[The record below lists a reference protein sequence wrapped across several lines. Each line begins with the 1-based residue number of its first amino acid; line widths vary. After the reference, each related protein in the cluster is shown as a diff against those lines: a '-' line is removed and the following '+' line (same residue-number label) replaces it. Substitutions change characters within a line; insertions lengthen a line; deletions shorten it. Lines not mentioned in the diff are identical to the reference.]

1 MRFLWTRESD
11 PISFHIADIMRSKVI
26 SAACRQIWACFLG
39 FACWVRMKY
48 KIGYNTDKD
57 NETEEDK

>member
-1 MRFLWTRESD
+1 MRFLWTRESER
-11 PISFHIADIMRSKVI
+11 ISFYTANIMRSKVI
-26 SAACRQIWACFLG
+26 SAVCRQIWACFLG

-48 KIGYNTDKD
+48 KIGYNKD